1 MKSKVGH
8 KKAMFLAILL
18 FYAMLCMAQV
28 DRAALFGAYVYNFAR
43 YTTWPAESNYN
54 NFEII
59 IIGNNQQIV
68 KEISQF
74 SEIKKLK
81 GKQIVVRHLANL
93 PEQFSPTTRMVVLLN
108 DKELLIRRV
117 NKMIDQMP
125 IVLVTEASDDKRNV
139 MFNVFDTSDSRL
151 TFEINRPNIL
161 KHNISVDPEIVLLG
175 GAEIDIVELYRS
187 SQQSMDSLQ
196 KKMVTVSDSLTM
208 LKGDVQKTQ
217 QIILAQKES
226 IFQQMQLIVKHDS
239 EIESDKIE
247 LDRQK
252 AEMINQL
259 NKLEKQSEMLQSQD
273 LLLTDHK
280 AELSEQQLYI
290 EKQFEEISKGK
301 QILDSLNSEV
311 EKQHAELGLR
321 SDIIKRQRMIILLT
335 IFLVILA
342 LLSLLTFVRGYFIKR
357 KSNKILTQQ
366 KEQIEKINTK
376 LEVTNRSLYETIARL
391 HETQTQLVSSEKMA
405 SLGVLTA
412 GIAHEINNPVNFIYT
427 GINSLRKDVSELT
440 DLMSNLLK
448 LAEEGN
454 GQALV
459 DRISEFNAEGEVDEI
474 LEIIPQTIDDIK
486 VGAERAAD
494 IIKGL
499 RNFSRIDKDTM
510 QVADIHEGIDSSL
523 LLLRNKFKNHIK
535 VSKEFGELPMVQCYP
550 GKLNQ
555 AFLNILSNAIDS
567 IENEGSIVIRTHY
580 EDGQVIIQFEDT
592 GKGIAPEIIDKIFD
606 PFFTT
611 KSVGK
616 GVGLGL
622 SITYGIIQEHNGKI
636 NVKSE
641 LGSGTIFTILLPC
654 DGKSG

>member
-68 KEISQF
+68 KEVSQF

-117 NKMIDQMP
+117 NKMIDLMP

-273 LLLTDHK
+273 LLLTDHE